1 MADGQLPAQA
11 DENFSGE
18 STSNESL
25 LPSAPATASAE
36 PSTSPVS
43 QAAHQWLTDDDFEM
57 GDRPVSTPFDVM
69 VKPSRIPGPGLP
81 EALGWTLGVFVAHI
95 AATLGLLVLIIGLM
109 WVTAG
114 GFAAHDLEQL
124 PASYLLLLLGG
135 DQMLVL
141 LVALLAASLRFRGQ
155 LSCCLNVSLP
165 RPLHLLLIAGLM
177 LPLSSLSGEIY
188 RVTDQGW
195 SILIELLEQQ
205 GLGGLLAMFEG
216 ANTVEWLQDMANI
229 APLPV
234 MLLIIAVGPALG
246 EELVFRGVIG
256 RGLVA
261 RWGLWP
267 GVLLTS
273 LLFAA
278 VHFHPV
284 HVVAVV
290 PLGIAMHLAYLATR
304 SFWAPVW
311 LHFLNNSWATIATRV
326 STGEEQAA
334 MLDVS
339 ASPALLTAS
348 VIAVIV
354 LGAFLYHTRARYL
367 LADGSEW
374 SPGYL
379 TVERPPLD
387 VPARL
392 DYGHWTSRNLALAAT
407 AWASFAI
414 AFVAEIAA
422 FAK

>member
-11 DENFSGE
+11 DEDFSRE
-18 STSNESL
+18 LS
-25 LPSAPATASAE
+25 PSGSIPTAASAQPLNIPE
-36 PSTSPVS
+36 SP
-43 QAAHQWLTDDDFEM
+43 AAANQWLTEDDFET
-57 GDRPVSTPFDVM
+57 GDLPLTTAPSEPPRPV
-69 VKPSRIPGPGLP
+69 RIPGPGLP
-81 EALGWTLGVFVAHI
+81 EALGWTMGVFAAHI
-95 AATLGLLVLIIGLM
+95 AATLALVILIVMLMSLSSGGLNAID
-109 WVTAG
+109 
-114 GFAAHDLEQL
+114 FEKL
-124 PASYLLLLLGG
+124 PPSYLLVLLGG

-141 LVALLAASLRFRGQ
+141 LAALVAASFRFRGQ
-155 LSCCLNVSLP
+155 LARCLNVTLP

-177 LPLSSLSGEIY
+177 LPLSALSGEIY

-195 SILIELLEQQ
+195 SLLIELLEQQ
-205 GLGGLLAMFEG
+205 GLGGLLTMFEG
-216 ANTVEWLQDMANI
+216 ANTVEWLQEMAHI

-261 RWGLWP
+261 RWGMWP

-273 LLFAA
+273 ILFAA

-284 HVVAVV
+284 HVIAVI
-290 PLGIAMHLAYLATR
+290 PLGIAMHLSYLATR

-334 MLDVS
+334 VMDAA

-348 VIAVIV
+348 IIAVIV
-354 LGAFLYHTRARYL
+354 LGAFLYHTRARYV
-367 LADGSEW
+367 LADGTEW

-379 TVERPPLD
+379 TAEQPPQA
-387 VPARL
+387 VGARL
-392 DYGHWTSRNLALAAT
+392 DYGHGTGRNLALAAT
-407 AWASFAI
+407 AWVSFAV